1 MAKRAPI
8 DHSLVH
14 LFEVVHRDRQASD
27 VGWRQAAVPPAAPPQ
42 IDALEQHWGHRL
54 PPGYRALLG
63 HHNGGVRLWFDA
75 RLLSI
80 GDIIADR
87 HEGCRFAD
95 RFPALWRWIFA
106 RGTESQDA
114 LAFDP
119 SQVDG
124 SGEMAVVQLSHDG
137 EGQRWPSLFALVRAL
152 LDRLTERGVKGTNLY
167 YLWTDLWLSWPHTSS
182 VHSRGF
188 NTKQD
193 RIVHPQ
199 DVLLFRRSPDVVVQ
213 PFLSEPVLAHVDVY
227 FAQAVEA
234 TAAKMAIVL
243 TDAPVDDTARNYY
256 VYYEPCATL
265 VIALNPIAN
274 DVTLY
279 SDDMRWEALAPRFHT
294 LIQDAKQLLR
304 ERRVAEAVLS
314 SIDGACAALRSE
326 EPSAPGE

>member
-8 DHSLVH
+8 DHALLH
-14 LFEVVHRDRQASD
+14 LFEVVNRDRPASD
-27 VGWRQAAVPPAAPPQ
+27 GGWRRAAVPPAAPVQ
-42 IDALEQHWGHRL
+42 IAALEQHWGGPL

-63 HHNGGVRLWFDA
+63 HHNGGVQLWFDA
-75 RLLSI
+75 RLLST

-137 EGQRWPSLFALVRAL
+137 EGQRWPSLFALVQEL
-152 LDRLTERGVKGTNLY
+152 TGRLSRDSATGTNRY
-167 YLWTDLWLSWPHTSS
+167 YLWTDLWLSWPLASS

-188 NTKQD
+188 VPNHD
-193 RIVHPQ
+193 RIEHPE
-199 DVLLFRRSPDVVVQ
+199 DILLFRRSPDVVVQ
-213 PFLSEPVLAHVDVY
+213 PFLSDPVLAHVDVY

-234 TAAKMAIVL
+234 VAAQMAIVL
-243 TDAPVDDTARNYY
+243 TDAPVEDTARHYY

-265 VIALNPIAN
+265 VISLNPIAN

-279 SDDMRWEALAPRFHT
+279 SDHERWEALAPRFHS
-294 LIQDAKQLLR
+294 LIEDATQLLR
-304 ERRVAEAVLS
+304 EGRVAEAVLS
-314 SIDGACAALRSE
+314 SIDAACAARRSE
-326 EPSAPGE
+326 RPSAPSE

>member
-8 DHSLVH
+8 ENALFH
-14 LFEVVHRDRQASD
+14 LLDAVNRDRRPSA
-27 VGWRQAAVPPAAPPQ
+27 VGIRRAAVPPAAPPQ
-42 IDALEQHWGHRL
+42 IDALEQHWGRRL
-54 PPGYRALLG
+54 PPAYRALLG
-63 HHNGGVRLWFDA
+63 HHNGGVRLWFDV
-75 RLLSI
+75 RLLST

-95 RFPALWRWIFA
+95 RSPALWQWIFA
-106 RGTESQDA
+106 RGTGSQDA

-124 SGEMAVVQLSHDG
+124 SGEMAVVRLSRDG
-137 EGQRWPSLFALVRAL
+137 ERQRWSSLAALVQELMHRL
-152 LDRLTERGVKGTNLY
+152 LEGGANGTNLY
-167 YLWTDLWLSWPHTSS
+167 YVWTDLWLSWPHTSS
-182 VHSRGF
+182 VHSRGYVP
-188 NTKQD
+188 KQG

-199 DVLLFRRSPDVVVQ
+199 DVLLFGRSPDLLVQ
-213 PFLSEPVLAHVDVY
+213 PLLSEPVLAHVDVY

-279 SDDMRWEALAPRFHT
+279 SDDMRWEALAPRFHS
-294 LIQDAKQLLR
+294 LLDNAKQLLQEGR
-304 ERRVAEAVLS
+304 IAEAVLS
-314 SIDGACAALRSE
+314 SVDGACAALRAQRPRAPSE
-326 EPSAPGE
+326 